1 MEQYLKW
8 ESENK
13 PYEGDDDIVILER
26 VEVVKDMTENGPKK
40 GQKYLK
46 VTWMKLSDCVVFHLQ
61 SGKCRIVQYDGK
73 SGSNP
78 QWMGEHE
85 RAPVVT
91 AD

>member
-8 ESENK
+8 EAVNK

-26 VEVVKDMTENGPKK
+26 VEVLKDMTEPNGPKK

-61 SGKCRIVQYDGK
+61 NGKCRIVQYDGK
-73 SGSNP
+73 TTP

-85 RAPVVT
+85 RAPVIT
-91 AD
+91 AE